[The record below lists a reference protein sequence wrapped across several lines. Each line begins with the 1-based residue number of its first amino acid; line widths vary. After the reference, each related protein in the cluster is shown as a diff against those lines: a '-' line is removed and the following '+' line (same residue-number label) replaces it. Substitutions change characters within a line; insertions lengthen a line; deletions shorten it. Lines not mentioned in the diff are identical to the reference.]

1 MTANFLHMTLAA
13 PAPVRDISIATS
25 AMLVMFKGSYWQGT
39 VKDRQAT
46 QEVTQ
51 SNNAESGS
59 AVVNK
64 KLLPNCAELDAI
76 KRHIARA
83 RLTHYQLTFDWMG
96 ELRCL
101 PVSRLNDY
109 MDKMDEERREHERLC
124 QAFYDVYSWELSQAP
139 IKLGNMY
146 NASDYFTL
154 EEMKR
159 KFGIE
164 IRTSNIPEAGDWRVD
179 ITNQALVEQ
188 RERYKQHYQQQI
200 THMVSDYK
208 DRLIAALSN
217 ISSKLVP
224 APEGEKSNGKRMHSN
239 ILSNV
244 LDILPMADA
253 FGLGEDSQIAAMRRK
268 IEGMLDGVSVD
279 ALKHDPLV
287 RDDVKRGVDALIRD
301 LPSIDFN

>member
-1 MTANFLHMTLAA
+1 MTAYMNMTITA
-13 PAPVRDISIATS
+13 PAAVRDISIATS
-25 AMLVMFKGSYWQGT
+25 AMLVMFKASYWQGT

-46 QEVTQ
+46 AEVTQ
-51 SNNAESGS
+51 TNNAETGS

-64 KLLPNCAELDAI
+64 KLLPNCNELDAI
-76 KRHIARA
+76 KKHIAKA
-83 RLTHYQLTFDWMG
+83 RLKHYQLTFDWMG

-101 PVSRLNDY
+101 PVSRLQNY
-109 MDKMDEERREHERLC
+109 MDEMDAEIKEHERLSE
-124 QAFYDVYSWELSQAP
+124 AFYDVYAWEMSQAP
-139 IKLGNMY
+139 LKLGNMY
-146 NASDYFTL
+146 NAADYFTL
-154 EEMKR
+154 DEMKR

-188 RERYKQHYQQQI
+188 RERYKQHYQTI
-200 THMVSDYK
+200 LTGMVGDYK
-208 DRLIAALSN
+208 DRLISALSN

-224 APEGEKSNGKRMHSN
+224 APEGEKSNGKRMHAN

-253 FGLGEDSQIAAMRRK
+253 FGLGEDSQIASMRRK
-268 IEGMLDGVSVD
+268 IEDMLDGVSVD